1 MLLQVASKLQKE
13 RGITLVILSFS
24 EISLHVATLADEAED
39 HVLDVHLQV
48 VFQGQLDSAEAALDR
63 VNKVMACAS
72 QVSYHR
78 AFLDEHGKAVFSK
91 HATTNARFTVEH
103 VHGPGV
109 VGFVRSVFGDVRMT
123 HDLPLDS
130 LFYDPGPYLP
140 PNEIATLVAPYFKH
154 LPAETRAALSL
165 LPHYQAALS
174 PTAGASSAEAI
185 SV

>member
-13 RGITLVILSFS
+13 HGITLVILSFS

-91 HATTNARFTVEH
+91 HATTNSQFTLQH

-109 VGFVRSVFGDVRMT
+109 FGFDPAVFGGVRMT
-123 HDLPLDS
+123 QALPLTS

-140 PNEIATLVAPYFKH
+140 PTKIAALVAPYFTY
-154 LPAETRAALSL
+154 LPAKTRAALLL

-174 PTAGASSAEAI
+174 ATAGSANEAI
-185 SV
+185 PV

>member
-1 MLLQVASKLQKE
+1 MVVLESSPITHPMLLQVASKLQKE

-91 HATTNARFTVEH
+91 HATTNSQFTLQH

-109 VGFVRSVFGDVRMT
+109 FG
-123 HDLPLDS
+123 
-130 LFYDPGPYLP
+130 FYDAGPYLP
-140 PNEIATLVAPYFKH
+140 PTKIAALVAPYFTS
-154 LPAETRAALSL
+154 LPAETRAALLL

-174 PTAGASSAEAI
+174 ATAGSANEAI
-185 SV
+185 PV